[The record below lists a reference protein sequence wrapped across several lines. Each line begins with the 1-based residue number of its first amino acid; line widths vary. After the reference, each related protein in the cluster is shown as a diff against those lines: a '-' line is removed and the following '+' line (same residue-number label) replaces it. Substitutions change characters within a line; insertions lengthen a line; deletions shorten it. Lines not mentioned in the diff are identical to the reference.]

1 MARFQGIGGI
11 GLECGNFKSTDV
23 VGHLFGAENT
33 IRTQM
38 IVEAALARVQARL
51 GIIPQ
56 AACDE
61 INKKCDVDLLDEEE
75 FRRQYAI
82 TNHPL
87 VALIRAYA
95 QICDGDAGEYI
106 HYGTTTQDIIDTANM
121 LQLKQAYELA
131 QEKAGKLRERIGA
144 LARQYR
150 DTVMMGRTND
160 QQALPITLGFK
171 MATWADELDR
181 SIARLAED
189 KDRIFVGSFFGAA
202 GTLASLEDKGLQI
215 QQGLM
220 KELGLGDS
228 RIMWFTSRDRLAEL
242 TADLSILCGTL
253 GRIANEVYNGQRSEV
268 NELSEGF
275 KPGKVGSSTMPHKR
289 NPFIPGEVI
298 AYARLARSVMVDAL
312 GCMEGTNERDVR
324 TIGMEKEFL
333 ARICCLTDA
342 ALDRCILL
350 MEDLEVHES
359 GIKRNLDLLGGL
371 VYAEALMMR
380 LSKDYGRLESHEI
393 IYELAQKAISENRSF
408 RQLLL
413 EDERTASKLTEADL
427 DQIMDPAHYT
437 GLSTYFVDAIVGK
450 DQAL

>member
-1 MARFQGIGGI
+1 MARFVNVNGI
-11 GLECGNFKSTDV
+11 GLACGDFKGRDV
-23 VGHLFGAENT
+23 AGRIFGNENT

-38 IVEAALARVQARL
+38 KVEAALARVQARL

-61 INKKCDVDLLDEEE
+61 INRKCDVDLLDEEE
-75 FRRQYAI
+75 YTRQYQI

-87 VALIRAYA
+87 VCLIRAYA
-95 QICDGDAGEYI
+95 AICDGDAGEYI
-106 HYGTTTQDIIDTANM
+106 HYGTTTQDIIDTATM
-121 LQLKQAYELA
+121 LQLKEAYSLIQTKA
-131 QEKAGKLRERIGA
+131 QKLRDRIGQ

-150 DTVMMGRTND
+150 DTVIMGRTND
-160 QQALPITLGFK
+160 QQAMPITLGFK

-181 SIARLAED
+181 SIQRLAQA

-202 GTLASLEDKGLQI
+202 GTLASLEDKGLEI

-220 KELGLGDS
+220 RELGLGDS
-228 RIMWFTSRDRLAEL
+228 RIMWFTSRDRLVEL
-242 TADLSILCGTL
+242 TCDLSILCGTR
-253 GRIANEVYNGQRSEV
+253 GRIAMEVYSGQRSEV

-289 NPFIPGEVI
+289 NPFIPAEVI
-298 AYARLARSVMVDAL
+298 SYSRLSRSTVVDAL

-324 TIGMEKEFL
+324 SIGMEKEFL
-333 ARICCLTDA
+333 ARSCCLADA

-359 GIKRNLDLLGGL
+359 GIQRNLDLLGGL

-393 IYELAQKAISENRSF
+393 IYELAQRAISENKNF

-413 EDERTASKLTEADL
+413 EDSRTSSKLTAADL
-427 DQIMDPAHYT
+427 DRIMDPAHYI
-437 GLSTYFVDAIVGK
+437 GLSTYFVDAIAGT
-450 DQAL
+450 DA

>member
-1 MARFQGIGGI
+1 MARFEGIGGI
-11 GLECGNFKSTDV
+11 GLACGNFKGTDV
-23 VGHLFGAENT
+23 AGHIFGTENT

-51 GIIPQ
+51 GVIPQ

-61 INKKCDVDLLDEEE
+61 INRKCDVDLLDEAEY
-75 FRRQYAI
+75 RRQYEI

-87 VALIRAYA
+87 VTLIRTYA

-106 HYGTTTQDIIDTANM
+106 HYGTTTQDIIDTATM

-131 QEKAGKLRERIGA
+131 QEKAHRLRDRIA
-144 LARQYR
+144 QLAREHR

-160 QQALPITLGFK
+160 QQAMPITLGFK
-171 MATWADELDR
+171 MATWVDELDR
-181 SIARLAED
+181 SIERLAQS

-202 GTLASLEDKGLQI
+202 GTLASLEEKGLQI
-215 QQGLM
+215 QQELM

-228 RIMWFTSRDRLAEL
+228 KIMWFTSRDRLVEL
-242 TADLSILCGTL
+242 VSNLGILCGTL

-289 NPFIPGEVI
+289 NPFIPGEIVS
-298 AYARLARSVMVDAL
+298 YARLSRSTVVDAL

-333 ARICCLTDA
+333 ARSCCLADA
-342 ALDRCILL
+342 ALDRSILL
-350 MEDLEVHES
+350 MEDLEVHEA
-359 GIKRNLDLLGGL
+359 GIQRNLDLLGGL

-380 LSKDYGRLESHEI
+380 LSKNYGRLESHEI
-393 IYELAQKAISENRSF
+393 IYELAQQAISENRNF

-413 EDERTASKLTEADL
+413 EDPRTASKLTAADL
-427 DQIMDPAHYT
+427 DQIMDPAHYI
-437 GLSTYFVDAIVGK
+437 GLSTHFVDAIVGE
-450 DQAL
+450 

>member
-1 MARFQGIGGI
+1 MARFTGVKGI
-11 GLECGNFKSTDV
+11 GLSCGDFKGRDV
-23 VGHLFGAENT
+23 AGCIFGNENT

-38 IVEAALARVQARL
+38 LVEAALARVQARL

-56 AACDE
+56 EACDE
-61 INKKCDVDLLDEEE
+61 INRKCDVDLLDEEE
-75 FRRQYAI
+75 YIRQYEI

-87 VALIRAYA
+87 VCLIRTYA
-95 QICDGDAGEYI
+95 AICEDGAGEYI

-121 LQLKQAYELA
+121 LQLKQACELIEA
-131 QEKAGKLRERIGA
+131 KTRKLRDRTGQ

-160 QQALPITLGFK
+160 QQAMPITLGFK

-181 SIARLAED
+181 SIQRLTQSR
-189 KDRIFVGSFFGAA
+189 DRIFVGSFFGAA
-202 GTLASLEDKGLQI
+202 GTLASLEEKGLEI

-242 TADLSILCGTL
+242 TCNLSILCGTL

-275 KPGKVGSSTMPHKR
+275 RPGKVGSSTMPHKR

-298 AYARLARSVMVDAL
+298 SYARLSRSTVVDAL

-333 ARICCLTDA
+333 ARSCCLTDA
-342 ALDRCILL
+342 ALDRCNLL
-350 MEDLEVHES
+350 LEDLEVHET
-359 GIKRNLDLLGGL
+359 GIRRNLDLLGGL

-380 LSKDYGRLESHEI
+380 LSGDYGRLESHEI
-393 IYELAQKAISENRSF
+393 IYELAQKAISGNRSF
-408 RQLLL
+408 RELLL
-413 EDERTASKLTEADL
+413 EDPRTASRLSAEEL
-427 DQIMDPAHYT
+427 DRIMDPAHYT
-437 GLSTYFVDAIVGK
+437 GLATYFVDAIVGK
-450 DQAL
+450 E